1 MGAGLF
7 GGLARTNRGSYMK
20 PYKTVF
26 YSFCVGGVLA
36 LIAQAILSFWQSA
49 LTGTPMEFFTGGATL
64 VSMGLIGCVLGGFA
78 CYQYVEEWATFGALL
93 PFSGFAMA
101 VGMKGVGPWTKEN
114 ASMGKCV
121 WNCVWFVIWFNVVFM
136 LVCVVIGY
144 VCGMMGV
151 QPGQNLGVAKT
162 EGGMLFFN
170 ALWVGGLL
178 AAFFQILFLV
188 CKSITSKT
196 TPLHI
201 LMTAWMLGAIL
212 APFGISG
219 ALANFAGQGFSVMI
233 TVGGYNTYNIGMDLF
248 LGGEHA
254 IAGLVHLG
262 SFALAVCG
270 LALTALFT
278 FWIYNAIFGRKPINE
293 VHAEKALH
301 SLEELGYDASMV
313 KVAKVE
319 EQEGFDEGADG
330 TPVGT
335 GGAVDANDDGI
346 IDVTGDVVDK

>member
-1 MGAGLF
+1 
-7 GGLARTNRGSYMK
+7 MK

-36 LIAQAILSFWQSA
+36 LIAQAILSFWQVA
-49 LTGTPMEFFTGGATL
+49 LAGTPMEFFMGGATL

-78 CYQYVEEWATFGALL
+78 CYQYVQKWATFGALL

-114 ASMGKCV
+114 ASMGKCI

-136 LVCVVIGY
+136 LVCVIIGY

-151 QPGQNLGVAKT
+151 QPGQNLGVPKT

-178 AAFFQILFLV
+178 AVVFQILYLV
-188 CKSITSKT
+188 CKSISPKVE
-196 TPLHI
+196 PLHI

-254 IAGLVHLG
+254 IAGLIHLG

-278 FWIYNAIFGRKPINE
+278 FWIYNAVFGRKPINE
-293 VHAEKALH
+293 VHAEKALN
-301 SLEELGYDASMV
+301 SLEELGYDASMI

-319 EQEGFDEGADG
+319 EPDGLEDDIDG

-335 GGAVDANDDGI
+335 AEAVAIGDAE
-346 IDVTGDVVDK
+346 VDVVVVEEADDK

>member
-1 MGAGLF
+1 
-7 GGLARTNRGSYMK
+7 MK

-26 YSFCVGGVLA
+26 YSFFVGGTFA
-36 LIAQAILSFWQSA
+36 LIAQAILSLWQTV
-49 LTGTPMEFFTGGATL
+49 LTGTPMEFFIGGATL
-64 VSMGLIGCVLGGFA
+64 VSMGLIGCVLGGLA

-114 ASMGKCV
+114 ASMGKCI
-121 WNCVWFVIWFNVVFM
+121 WNCVWFVIWFNVVFAAICIA
-136 LVCVVIGY
+136 LGY
-144 VCGMMGV
+144 LCGMAGFGSGPEMAAA
-151 QPGQNLGVAKT
+151 LGVAKT
-162 EGGMLFFN
+162 EGGMLFFW
-170 ALWVGGLL
+170 AFIVGGLL

-188 CKSITSKT
+188 VKSITNKC

-201 LMTAWMLGAIL
+201 LMTAWMLGAIF

-219 ALANFAGQGFSVMI
+219 ALANFSGEGFSVMI
-233 TVGGYNTYNIGMDLF
+233 TVGGYNMYNVGIEMFHGNM
-248 LGGEHA
+248 
-254 IAGLVHLG
+254 AGAMLHLG
-262 SFALAVCG
+262 SFMLAVTG

-278 FWIYNAIFGRKPINE
+278 FWIYNGVFGRKPINE

-301 SLEELGYDASMV
+301 ALEELGYDASMV

>member
-1 MGAGLF
+1 
-7 GGLARTNRGSYMK
+7 MK
-20 PYKTVF
+20 PYKTII
-26 YSFCVGGVLA
+26 YSFFVGGTFA
-36 LIAQAILSFWQSA
+36 LIAQALVSFWQVA
-49 LTGTPMEFFTGGATL
+49 LAGTPMEFFTNGATL
-64 VSMGLIGCVLGGFA
+64 VSMGLIGCVLGGLA

-114 ASMGKCV
+114 ASMGKCI

-136 LVCVVIGY
+136 AVCVVIGY

-151 QPGQNLGVAKT
+151 EPAQNMGVAKT

-170 ALWVGGLL
+170 AFWVGGLL
-178 AAFFQILFLV
+178 AAAFQILYVALRGV
-188 CKSITSKT
+188 SAKVK
-196 TPLHI
+196 PLHI
-201 LMTAWMLGAIL
+201 LMTAWMVGAIL

-254 IAGLVHLG
+254 MTGLVHLG

-278 FWIYNAIFGRKPINE
+278 FWIYNGVFGRKPINE

-301 SLEELGYDASMV
+301 ALEELGYDASMV
-313 KVAKVE
+313 KVAKVDE
-319 EQEGFDEGADG
+319 LEGFDDEADG
-330 TPVGT
+330 TPMGT
-335 GGAVDANDDGI
+335 AGAVDADGNGVVEVEETI
-346 IDVTGDVVDK
+346 IEEKPVQE

>member
-1 MGAGLF
+1 
-7 GGLARTNRGSYMK
+7 MK
-20 PYKTVF
+20 PYKTVI
-26 YSFCVGGVLA
+26 YSFLVGGTFA
-36 LIAQAILSFWQSA
+36 LIAQAILAFWTMS
-49 LTGTPMEFFTGGATL
+49 LTGTPMEFFKGGATL
-64 VSMGLIGCVLGGFA
+64 VSMGVIGCILGGLA

-114 ASMGKCV
+114 ASMGKCI
-121 WNCVWFVIWFNVVFM
+121 WNCVWFVIWFNVLFM
-136 LVCVVIGY
+136 AICVAIGY

-151 QPGQNLGVAKT
+151 QPGQNMGVPMT

-170 ALWVGGLL
+170 AFWVGGLL
-178 AAFFQILFLV
+178 AAIFQILFIIV
-188 CKSITSKT
+188 RGINKKCK
-196 TPLHI
+196 PVHI
-201 LMTAWMLGAIL
+201 LMTAWMVGAIL
-212 APFGISG
+212 APFGVSG

-254 IAGLVHLG
+254 MAGLVHLG
-262 SFALAVCG
+262 SFCLAVCG

-278 FWIYNAIFGRKPINE
+278 FWIYNGVFGRKPIDE

-313 KVAKVE
+313 KKKEVE
-319 EQEGFDEGADG
+319 QVDGLDVDSNNG
-330 TPVGT
+330 TPI
-335 GGAVDANDDGI
+335 GASDSVSA
-346 IDVTGDVVDK
+346 